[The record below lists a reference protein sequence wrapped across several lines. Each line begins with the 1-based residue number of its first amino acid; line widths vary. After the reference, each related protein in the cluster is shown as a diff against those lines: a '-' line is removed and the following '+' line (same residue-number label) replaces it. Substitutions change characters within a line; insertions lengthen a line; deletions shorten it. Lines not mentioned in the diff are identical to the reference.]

1 MFPKSNSKSDNF
13 YKNFKDLA
21 MAVAPSSL
29 ILFLDPLNPPKLIFK
44 FSRFFKPSKAVPQ
57 ALAPSSLI
65 PLNPK
70 FKTKVFKLLN

>member
-1 MFPKSNSKSDNF
+1 
-13 YKNFKDLA
+13 

-44 FSRFFKPSKAVPQ
+44 TSRFLRFSKAVPQ

-65 PLNPK
+65 PLKPK
-70 FKTKVFKLLN
+70 FKTKVLRLLREALASAKTEAP